1 MREGMLMH
9 PRENRFGA
17 RLAGRTANQSPWP
30 STGSIRL
37 DGHCRKEL
45 VDLPRYIDM
54 ILLQREVTCI
64 VVIDGCVG
72 HFLPDCFSARRQED
86 GIVLAPHD
94 QCARL
99 MHAQVCLPYGKRS
112 DVVWNIELQVDH

>member
-1 MREGMLMH
+1 
-9 PRENRFGA
+9 
-17 RLAGRTANQSPWP
+17 
-30 STGSIRL
+30 
-37 DGHCRKEL
+37 
-45 VDLPRYIDM
+45 M

-86 GIVLAPHD
+86 RIVLAPHD

-99 MHAQVCLPYGKRS
+99 MCTQLCLPYGKRS
-112 DVVWNIELQVDH
+112 DVIWDIKLQVDHDPPAVGIGERDRIVRPGIWIEPHEIARAMSM